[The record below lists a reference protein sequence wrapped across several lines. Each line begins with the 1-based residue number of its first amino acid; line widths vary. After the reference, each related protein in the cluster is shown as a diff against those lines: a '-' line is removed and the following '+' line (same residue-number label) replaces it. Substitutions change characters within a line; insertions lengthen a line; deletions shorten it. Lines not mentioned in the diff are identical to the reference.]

1 MEEKDER
8 AWEFRSFLLP
18 IGWLE
23 RVAPY
28 TPLRHI
34 RKLAG
39 INNDQITNH
48 AARQNPPTGSVT
60 SAVRVTTHASLASS
74 SLHSTPLL
82 QASSR
87 PRRCIRGEPKPRA
100 TQPDPA
106 RESPRLAVLQ
116 PIADSPIGRHG
127 SRKPASAGAARA
139 RAAGPSRNSCF
150 PPRPS
155 RSAIVVPAVLVQVEC
170 EAPIDKRLTEASQA
184 INKAL
189 EALMDKR
196 LTDASQANNKALD
209 AVVVAAPPAKKSE
222 IERAM

>member
-1 MEEKDER
+1 MVY
-8 AWEFRSFLLP
+8 L
-18 IGWLE
+18 GTE

-34 RKLAG
+34 HKLAG
-39 INNDQITNH
+39 INNNQITNH
-48 AARQNPPTGSVT
+48 AARPNLPTGSVT

-116 PIADSPIGRHG
+116 PIADSPIGSTGRG
-127 SRKPASAGAARA
+127 SPHPPAPRARA
-139 RAAGPSRNSCF
+139 RLAPQETAAFHRG
-150 PPRPS
+150 
-155 RSAIVVPAVLVQVEC
+155 
-170 EAPIDKRLTEASQA
+170 
-184 INKAL
+184 
-189 EALMDKR
+189 
-196 LTDASQANNKALD
+196 
-209 AVVVAAPPAKKSE
+209 
-222 IERAM
+222 RADR